1 MIAAATSCGLPN
13 HECRVRLPIGQVGD
27 ARRRIA
33 AQSMS
38 TERKTGTSRRG
49 KVSLAPRDRRR
60 RNERPV
66 LSIAKKA
73 KPSQAASRVLGAQG
87 FYAVYAILKHEA
99 CRALS

>member
-1 MIAAATSCGLPN
+1 M
-13 HECRVRLPIGQVGD
+13 QGD
-27 ARRRIA
+27 ALPPRVCPPNARQERREEKKSVWLQEIDEGETKGR
-33 AQSMS
+33 
-38 TERKTGTSRRG
+38 
-49 KVSLAPRDRRR
+49 
-60 RNERPV
+60 V